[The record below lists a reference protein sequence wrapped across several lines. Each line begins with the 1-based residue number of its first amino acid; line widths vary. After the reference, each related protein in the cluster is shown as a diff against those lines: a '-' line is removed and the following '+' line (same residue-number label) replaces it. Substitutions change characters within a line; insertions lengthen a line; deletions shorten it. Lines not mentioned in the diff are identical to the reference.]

1 MNHARPQ
8 NVKIFAR
15 QAIFPLAKKEI
26 VCYKQKL
33 KRCRGGSDSGEAE
46 SSPACSSVDQLGNTL
61 KRVFSCLDAL
71 EAGATQS
78 VVVFGCRSHK
88 MQI

>member
-1 MNHARPQ
+1 MNRARPQ
-8 NVKIFAR
+8 NAKIFR
-15 QAIFPLAKKEI
+15 RRAIFPLAKKTFL
-26 VCYKQKL
+26 CYKRKL
-33 KRCRGGSDSGEAE
+33 KRRRRRSDSGEAE